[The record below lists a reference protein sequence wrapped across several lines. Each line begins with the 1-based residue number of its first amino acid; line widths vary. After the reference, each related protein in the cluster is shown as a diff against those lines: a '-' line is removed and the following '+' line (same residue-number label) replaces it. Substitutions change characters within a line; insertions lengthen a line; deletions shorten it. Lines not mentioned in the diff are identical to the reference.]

1 MNPTNKS
8 RKLDNLGRLV
18 IPASLR
24 KDYGI
29 QEGKDYQFYI
39 HAENGK
45 NYLCIEIGD
54 VENTD
59 LMKAKKLHEEA
70 GYSVK

>member
-39 HAENGK
+39 HAENG
-45 NYLCIEIGD
+45 
-54 VENTD
+54 
-59 LMKAKKLHEEA
+59 
-70 GYSVK
+70 

>member
-45 NYLCIEIGD
+45 NYLGFGMCD
-54 VENTD
+54 VANTD
-59 LMKAKKLHEEA
+59 LMNAKELREEA
-70 GYSVK
+70 GDSVE

>member
-18 IPASLR
+18 IPATLR

-54 VENTD
+54 AENTE
-59 LMKAKKLHEEA
+59 LMKAKKLLEEA
-70 GYSVK
+70 GYSVN

>member
-8 RKLDNLGRLV
+8 RKLDSLGRLV

-39 HAENGK
+39 HAEN
-45 NYLCIEIGD
+45 YLCIEIGD

-59 LMKAKKLHEEA
+59 LMKAKKLLEEA